1 MLSGPRKWV
10 TSNVDGRMRSWAI
23 VVASVNLP
31 PSHCRACVISP
42 SVDVRCKQGLPKGSS
57 IITTDA
63 VDFGSCCSR
72 RSALRAWPPQHF
84 GKQGIE
90 HSAGRGIHR
99 VACRTTQAD
108 SILRPRAASAR
119 LLARIDVCGGRLET
133 AGIRAVGG
141 AGSRRPG
148 IDCCVRKEM
157 EAAGPRCRTPPQSL
171 RRLGLCSIC
180 PAQLGTPCP
189 Y

>member
-57 IITTDA
+57 IITLTQSISA
-63 VDFGSCCSR
+63 LAAPEGVRSGHGR
-72 RSALRAWPPQHF
+72 RSTSASRASSTRRVEEFIVWLVEQRKPTVSCVPAPRQRDFWHVSMSVAAGSKRPGF
-84 GKQGIE
+84 GPWVG
-90 HSAGRGIHR
+90 
-99 VACRTTQAD
+99 
-108 SILRPRAASAR
+108 
-119 LLARIDVCGGRLET
+119 LARGGPESTSVSGRKWRPPGRD
-133 AGIRAVGG
+133 AG
-141 AGSRRPG
+141 
-148 IDCCVRKEM
+148 
-157 EAAGPRCRTPPQSL
+157 TPPQSL